1 MLLGQLYSEAGLSE
15 KGERQLLSSLALARS
30 LELTYFTAI
39 IQRRIAKVRLGI
51 GRKKTQSAEEWHF
64 CNTLSV

>member
-39 IQRRIAKVRLGI
+39 IQRRIAKVR
-51 GRKKTQSAEEWHF
+51 
-64 CNTLSV
+64 V

>member
-1 MLLGQLYSEAGLSE
+1 MIHFINTFRMLLGQLYSEAGLGE

-39 IQRRIAKVRLGI
+39 IQRRIAKVR
-51 GRKKTQSAEEWHF
+51 
-64 CNTLSV
+64 V